1 MSFKTVLGDLE
12 WTIFFLAQP
21 WWATFNISL
30 ALFLLGKLTKH
41 FWKVKSNPEFC
52 SEKWRNCSLNADQ
65 ESIVMVTIVV
75 TANALS
81 WWQLLLWL
89 QMQLV
94 EEQGPF
100 FWNILNSTKDIR
112 LPAICSS
119 WFSYA
124 MVNFWGNDIYVPI
137 FFCRS
142 LPLKINFVIKKNKII
157 FFTIKNYYIFT

>member
-1 MSFKTVLGDLE
+1 MSFKTVGDLE
-12 WTIFFLAQP
+12 WKIFFLAQP
-21 WWATFNISL
+21 WWAIFNISL

-52 SEKWRNCSLNADQ
+52 SEKWRNCALNADQ
-65 ESIVMVTIVV
+65 ESLVMVTIVL

-100 FWNILNSTKDIR
+100 SFEIFATVQKTYVFQLYVRHDLVMPWWISKEMI
-112 LPAICSS
+112 PEFQSS
-119 WFSYA
+119 FEGHCHW
-124 MVNFWGNDIYVPI
+124 
-137 FFCRS
+137 
-142 LPLKINFVIKKNKII
+142 K
-157 FFTIKNYYIFT
+157 